1 MWKYQK
7 TDELYHHGVLGMK
20 WGVRRYQNKDGS
32 LTSLGKKKQKQ
43 RNESDDEKE
52 VNRLRKK
59 KSYELSNAEL
69 KKINERRRLESEYV
83 RLHPNTIKK
92 GVTIVAATAA
102 TLGGIVAIK
111 NNGKDLINTG
121 KAIVHSR
128 RYRQLKI
135 W

>member
-1 MWKYQK
+1 MWTYQR
-7 TDELYHHGVLGMK
+7 TDELYHHGILGMK

-32 LTSLGKKKQKQ
+32 LTSLGRKRK
-43 RNESDDEKE
+43 RNESDDERE

-83 RLHPNTIKK
+83 RLNPNTLRK
-92 GVTIVAATAA
+92 GATIVATTAA

-111 NNGKDLINTG
+111 NNSKDLINAG
-121 KAIVHSR
+121 KAIVHNM
-128 RYRQLKI
+128 RYKQLKL

>member
-1 MWKYQK
+1 MWTYQR
-7 TDELYHHGVLGMK
+7 TDELYHHGILGMK

-32 LTSLGKKKQKQ
+32 LTSLGKKRK

-52 VNRLRKK
+52 VNKLRKK

-83 RLHPNTIKK
+83 RLHPNTLKK
-92 GVTIVAATAA
+92 GATIVATTAA
-102 TLGGIVAIK
+102 ALGGIVAIK
-111 NNGKDLINTG
+111 NNGKDLINAG
-121 KAIVHSR
+121 KAIVRSR
-128 RYRQLKI
+128 RYKQLKL

>member
-1 MWKYQK
+1 
-7 TDELYHHGVLGMK
+7 MK
-20 WGVRRYQNKDGS
+20 DIEYISIDNKPRRRKVYTQ
-32 LTSLGKKKQKQ
+32 
-43 RNESDDEKE
+43 KE

-92 GVTIVAATAA
+92 GAAIIATTAA

-111 NNGKDLINTG
+111 NDSKDLINAG
-121 KAIVHSR
+121 KVIIR
-128 RYRQLKI
+128 NR
-135 W
+135 

>member
-1 MWKYQK
+1 MWTYQR
-7 TDELYHHGVLGMK
+7 TDELYHHGILGMK

-32 LTSLGKKKQKQ
+32 LTSLGKKRK

-83 RLHPNTIKK
+83 RLHPNTLKK
-92 GVTIVAATAA
+92 GAMIVAATAA

-111 NNGKDLINTG
+111 NNSKDLINSG
-121 KAIVHSR
+121 KAIIRNR
-128 RYRQLKI
+128 RYKQLKL

>member
-1 MWKYQK
+1 MWTYQRI
-7 TDELYHHGVLGMK
+7 DELYHHGILGMK

-32 LTSLGKKKQKQ
+32 LTSLGKKRK

-83 RLHPNTIKK
+83 RLHPNTLKK
-92 GVTIVAATAA
+92 GATIVAATAA

-111 NNGKDLINTG
+111 NNGKDLINAG

-128 RYRQLKI
+128 RYKQLKL

>member
-1 MWKYQK
+1 MWTYQR
-7 TDELYHHGVLGMK
+7 TDELYHHGILGMK

-32 LTSLGKKKQKQ
+32 LTSLGKKRK
-43 RNESDDEKE
+43 RNESDDERE

-83 RLHPNTIKK
+83 RLNPNTLRK
-92 GVTIVAATAA
+92 GATIVATTAA

-111 NNGKDLINTG
+111 NNGKDLINAG
-121 KAIVHSR
+121 KAIVHNM
-128 RYRQLKI
+128 RYKQLKL